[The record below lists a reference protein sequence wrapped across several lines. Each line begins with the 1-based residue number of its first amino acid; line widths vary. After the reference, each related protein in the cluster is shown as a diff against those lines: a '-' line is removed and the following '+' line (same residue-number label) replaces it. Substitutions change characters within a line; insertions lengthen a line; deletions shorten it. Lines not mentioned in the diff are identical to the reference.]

1 MNKKVAKIVVIL
13 LCLIKTVT
21 AIVVESASAQ
31 KPSQHSLQCIFD
43 KSISSVN
50 GEKSFFAIVS
60 GYGND
65 EVVNEL
71 ASEPNL
77 PCMFVEKENDQEKIA
92 AKLQKEIVN
101 LDVALYEKKC
111 GMDTGAALCL
121 LTICGNNL
129 CCVNLGSNDAVLY
142 SKDGTTLLVQ
152 DHKVCHAVGN
162 NCYVDDEDEIA
173 RVKAAGA
180 ASIIMPLDSGEKFI
194 TSKYGYFTTSRML
207 GFFESFKNTEVL
219 EKIGPENK
227 NIEFYNHPIGNV
239 PDVSFVTLNSAND
252 QFLVIGSEG
261 FWRRQTIES
270 VGQFVTQR
278 LKKNKSFA
286 EIAKELVA
294 TTPEKK
300 DDVTVV
306 IVKIG
311 NDSILGVNSG
321 NIRKTPSII
330 MRGYYPEKNAQEN
343 LHIKPLLNPEP
354 QIPLKRNEDTL
365 KFESNNDTCS
375 TELEADTFVPGYR
388 APEEQSLE
396 PQEQLAVPNTP
407 KVLVTPINDSKK
419 SNSSKLKKASIVV
432 AGLGLGSLGGLG
444 VWKWWQRWI
453 HNKNKNKKDK

>member
-1 MNKKVAKIVVIL
+1 MSMNKKVEKIVVIL
-13 LCLIKTVT
+13 LFLVKTVT
-21 AIVVESASAQ
+21 AMAVESYSAQ

-77 PCMFVEKENDQEKIA
+77 PCMFVEKESNQEKIA
-92 AKLQKEIVN
+92 AELQRSIVN
-101 LDVALYEKKC
+101 LDVGLFEKNC
-111 GMDTGAALCL
+111 GKHTGAAFCL
-121 LTICGNNL
+121 LTIYGNNL
-129 CCVNLGSNDAVLY
+129 CCANLGSNSAVLY
-142 SKDGTTLLVQ
+142 STDGTTLLTQ
-152 DHKVCHAVGN
+152 DHKISHTVAN
-162 NCYVDDEDEIA
+162 NYYEDDKDEIA
-173 RVKAAGA
+173 RVEAAGA
-180 ASIIMPLDSGEKFI
+180 ASNIVSLDLEGKIITSVSGE
-194 TSKYGYFTTSRML
+194 YLTTSRML
-207 GFFESFKNTEVL
+207 GFFESFKHKKSL
-219 EKIGPENK
+219 KKIGPENK
-227 NIEFYNHPIGNV
+227 NIEFHNHPIGNV

-270 VGQFVTQR
+270 VGQFVTEQ
-278 LKKNKSFA
+278 LKENKSFA
-286 EIAKELVA
+286 EIAKKLVA

-300 DDVTVV
+300 DDVTVI

-330 MRGYYPEKNAQEN
+330 IRGYAPEKNAQEN
-343 LHIKPLLNPEP
+343 SHIKPLLNPVP
-354 QIPLKRNEDTL
+354 QILLKGNKDTL
-365 KFESNNDTCS
+365 KSAWNNDACS
-375 TELEADTFVPGYR
+375 TRVTADSYK